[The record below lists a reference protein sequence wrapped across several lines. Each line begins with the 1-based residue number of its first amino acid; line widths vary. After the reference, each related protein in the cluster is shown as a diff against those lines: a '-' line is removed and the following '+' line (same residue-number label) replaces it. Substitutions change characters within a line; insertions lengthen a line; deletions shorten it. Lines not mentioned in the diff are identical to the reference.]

1 MTDDYEK
8 WFFGC
13 IMVVAMSIAAGV
25 AATEFAA
32 ANSLKREAVALGYAT
47 YGPDGFKWKER
58 Q

>member
-1 MTDDYEK
+1 MSHDDGK
-8 WFFGC
+8 WMFGC

-32 ANSLKREAVALGYAT
+32 AKSLKREAVALGYAT
-47 YGPDGFKWKER
+47 NGPDGFKWKEK